1 MEIAAE
7 KEDSEGK
14 DVEMDD
20 VDDEE
25 ESRQSGGSTGVSS
38 PQNRW
43 AWYFFEVYFC
53 KHNRSIFTLRG

>member
-38 PQNRW
+38 PQNR
-43 AWYFFEVYFC
+43 
-53 KHNRSIFTLRG
+53 